1 MDYSPGQPLTEEQR
15 QQLSAV
21 LEQEQPAD
29 FGFEARYTWTLP
41 LLAEWIQHEFGQTIS
56 VRGISVMLKRM
67 NLSFTK
73 ATYTY
78 AKANEK
84 VQAYFRKHTFGL
96 SASWGTTSTE
106 ESKKIS
112 HPHHPHDMSKKDVLL
127 PTMDIYLPIS
137 KTNRGIVNFPISIIP
152 SENRR

>member
-106 ESKKIS
+106 ESKKFLILTILMICPRRTFS
-112 HPHHPHDMSKKDVLL
+112 SPLW
-127 PTMDIYLPIS
+127 IYIYRSPKRI
-137 KTNRGIVNFPISIIP
+137 GA
-152 SENRR
+152 